1 MGIKAY
7 AWAQNSRYVR
17 YLTYNFYYNYTI
29 IDHYPVVNDSVV
41 IVKVIGQVPNVTR
54 VTYMGY

>member
-7 AWAQNSRYVR
+7 AWAQNSRYVC

-29 IDHYPVVNDSVV
+29 IDHWIEDENKSNLPRV
-41 IVKVIGQVPNVTR
+41 IVQVT
-54 VTYMGY
+54 